1 MSRRDRQGVLADSRS
16 IAEVARDRARFDDA
30 LTGSRDE
37 LLRYLRRRTR
47 DDETAADLTQETF
60 SRMMVY
66 RDAPNIESHTL
77 LMYRIAHNLVL
88 ELQRS
93 RYRRHAA
100 YHVPLSAAEPLR
112 ADEPQV
118 EEIADAWCLDLL
130 IKRALA
136 ELPPKCRL
144 AFKLSRFDGLTY
156 PEVAA
161 KMGISVKMVEK
172 HISKALLAFRAAVT
186 ERDK

>member
-1 MSRRDRQGVLADSRS
+1 MSRGEQQGVLSS
-16 IAEVARDRARFDDA
+16 LSNEEIAGHRARFDEA
-30 LTGSRDE
+30 MTSSRDE

-47 DDETAADLTQETF
+47 DEETAADLTQETF

-66 RDAPNIESHTL
+66 RDAPNIESYTL

-93 RYRRHAA
+93 RFRRHAA
-100 YHVPLSAAEPLR
+100 QHISLTLAEPLH
-112 ADEPQV
+112 ADDPQV
-118 EEIADAWCLDLL
+118 EEIADAWSLDQL
-130 IKRALA
+130 IKRALLD
-136 ELPPKCRL
+136 LPPKCRL

-156 PEVAA
+156 PEVSA

-172 HISKALLAFRAAVT
+172 HISKALLAFRAAV
-186 ERDK
+186 EARDK

>member
-1 MSRRDRQGVLADSRS
+1 MSRRDQHGAVADSRS
-16 IAEVARDRARFDDA
+16 IEEIARHRAQFDEA
-30 LTGSRDE
+30 MTSSRDE

-66 RDAPNIESHTL
+66 RDSPNIESHTL

-93 RYRRHAA
+93 RFRRHAA
-100 YHVPLSAAEPLR
+100 HHVSLSLAEPLH
-112 ADEPQV
+112 AEEPEV
-118 EEIADAWCLDLL
+118 EEIADAWSLDQL
-130 IKRALA
+130 IKRALL

-172 HISKALLAFRAAVT
+172 HISKALLAFRAAV
-186 ERDK
+186 EARGK